1 MARRI
6 FGGRL
11 LVVAVLASLLAGC
24 ASTPPVQEMSD
35 ARQAVQAARREVGDH
50 GSQPTLARAQTLL
63 DRAERELADG
73 DYDGAR
79 QSARAAKR
87 LAEEARVHGR

>member
-1 MARRI
+1 MARQI
-6 FGGRL
+6 FGGL
-11 LVVAVLASLLAGC
+11 LVMVALLASLLVGC

-35 ARQAVQAARREVGDH
+35 ARQAVQAASREVGDH

-73 DYDGAR
+73 DYDSAR

-87 LAEEARVHGR
+87 LAEEARANGH